1 MPIPKIWLTLST
13 QDRVDEQLQ
22 CRLQL
27 LIDRWWVK
35 VDNWSYS
42 RFFSKVL
49 QCWWWWSSLNFED
62 VLGDRFIL
70 LCSPPKSR
78 FRRRQS
84 SSVVFLWASWGK
96 KNWWCIILYIVISCW
111 QEHSTLGYCTPTVGV
126 AKIKMRFFLP
136 VDVDHQGLEISGP
149 LESQDSDLD
158 SP

>member
-27 LIDRWWVK
+27 LIDRWRAK

-78 FRRRQS
+78 FHHRQS
-84 SSVVFLWASWGK
+84 FSNVLMGKLGEK

-111 QEHSTLGYCTPTVGV
+111 QEHSTLGYCTPHCRRCEDQDE
-126 AKIKMRFFLP
+126 IFLP
-136 VDVDHQGLEISGP
+136 VDVDEQGLEIFGR
-149 LESQDSDLD
+149 LESLDCDLD